1 MSRKSEENG
10 LPVRYQAKRL
20 DKGGLLSH
28 HHTRRLDSL
37 QAIGSEMGRVYRATI
52 NGLIST
58 ADGARLTFM
67 LRERRCT
74 QEAINAEAALAI
86 ANAPPPPPAKINVS
100 IVTVPH
106 GTFVS
111 KEQFQQMENGEFLQT
126 IEHERVPLENY
137 ARDAAAQ
144 VTVDREIDAAV
155 EAAAA
160 VIPHDVPMPNK
171 AIVPPAP
178 PLDQDEIDRANGF
191 EFSRP
196 YDQRRRPQPMPP
208 KKTQSPLSRAELEAM
223 TVEELAR
230 RAGVSLVD

>member
-1 MSRKSEENG
+1 
-10 LPVRYQAKRL
+10 
-20 DKGGLLSH
+20 
-28 HHTRRLDSL
+28 
-37 QAIGSEMGRVYRATI
+37 MGRVYRATI

-74 QEAINAEAALAI
+74 QEAINAEAARAI
-86 ANAPPPPPAKINVS
+86 ANTPPPPPAKIDVS

-106 GTFVS
+106 GTFLS

-144 VTVDREIDAAV
+144 VAVDREIDVAV

-160 VIPHDVPMPNK
+160 AVIPDDVPMPNK

-178 PLDQDEIDRANGF
+178 PPDQDEIDRANGF
-191 EFSRP
+191 NFSRP
-196 YDQRRRPQPMPP
+196 YDQHRRPQLIPP
-208 KKTQSPLSRAELEAM
+208 KKTQRPPSRAELEAM
-223 TVEELAR
+223 TIEELAR
-230 RAGVSLVD
+230 RAGVSLVE